1 MNVQECFQT
10 AARVE
15 ILLRDL
21 YAGLARCFRND
32 ARLHE
37 SFLGLADEEE
47 QHALRIRLLA
57 LHRKGVTWTDE
68 AVDRIGRDLI
78 AIVAELSAMAK
89 EIGTAPVPGGRS
101 AAPVLRRVIEV
112 ERRCGS
118 LHAEALAQSA
128 DPVVRG
134 FFSSLA
140 RQDAHHERLLEQ
152 ALQG

>member
-21 YAGLARCFRND
+21 YAGLAGCFRTD
-32 ARLHE
+32 ARLRE

-68 AVDRIGRDLI
+68 AVDRIGRDLV

-89 EIGTAPVPGGRS
+89 EMGTGPDGQCPE
-101 AAPVLRRVIEV
+101 PVLRRVIEV

-118 LHAEALAQSA
+118 LHAEALAQST